1 MLEYFTPEDKGNDDN
16 DYHKQAT
23 TQSHEPLD
31 MADYKDFTLEEI
43 TSNANLM
50 QQGNLLMYL

>member
-1 MLEYFTPEDKGNDDN
+1 MLVHFTLDDKGCDDN

-43 TSNANLM
+43 MSNANFM
-50 QQGNLLMYL
+50 QQGNLLMYP